1 MIGHANGVVRL
12 NGPEWQARMQ
22 KRHDEKK
29 AAEYEELRKRL
40 KAHGGGMMSFFS
52 TREAPEIDFADDVR
66 REFVNFFKHSFGVAS
81 SYRKLPDELKPVF
94 VEMLKRD
101 FFIYSDVTNDF
112 TWKNYPPE
120 LKEAY
125 REVQERLGAK

>member
-12 NGPEWQARMQ
+12 TGPEWQARMQ
-22 KRHDEKK
+22 KRHDEKVK
-29 AAEYEELRKRL
+29 AEYEELRKRR
-40 KAHGGGMMSFFS
+40 KAHGGGMVSFLS
-52 TREAPEIDFADDVR
+52 TKEAPEIDFADDVR
-66 REFVNFFKHSFGVAS
+66 REFANFFKRSFAGYP
-81 SYRKLPDELKPVF
+81 SYRKLPDEMKPAF

-101 FFIYSDVTNDF
+101 FFIYSDATNDF

>member
-1 MIGHANGVVRL
+1 M
-12 NGPEWQARMQ
+12 
-22 KRHDEKK
+22 
-29 AAEYEELRKRL
+29 
-40 KAHGGGMMSFFS
+40 
-52 TREAPEIDFADDVR
+52 
-66 REFVNFFKHSFGVAS
+66 
-81 SYRKLPDELKPVF
+81 KPAF

-101 FFIYSDVTNDF
+101 FFIYSDATNDF